1 MFHWSIFVEKIIH
14 KSSSSKH
21 TISLCCTL
29 FKVWLL
35 SLGAEYYIFVAKNAY
50 FKLSELVSQIS
61 FTKSYYRES
70 CSLLEIFM
78 TVFEKKEYNNPTVFL
93 SRAVLSK
100 NGPNLGWRAA

>member
-1 MFHWSIFVEKIIH
+1 MAKQIACLTGILEQKLKHVLWFEDLKASLRNCTEKIIH

-78 TVFEKKEYNNPTVFL
+78 TVFEK
-93 SRAVLSK
+93 
-100 NGPNLGWRAA
+100 